1 MSETERQRF
10 IRNLRVLYGTPG
22 WTPSADATYEEM
34 VAELERE
41 LAADNARDA
50 AYEAAERR
58 VQFQMQL
65 PHETLTSGT
74 GVFVIC
80 PVSGQNLEWLP
91 F

>member
-1 MSETERQRF
+1 MPETERQRF
-10 IRNLRVLYGTPG
+10 IRNCRVLYGTPG

-34 VAELERE
+34 LAELERE

-50 AYEAAERR
+50 AYEAAQRR

-65 PHETLTSGT
+65 PHETLTNGS

>member
-1 MSETERQRF
+1 MLETERQ
-10 IRNLRVLYGTPG
+10 
-22 WTPSADATYEEM
+22 
-34 VAELERE
+34 RE
-41 LAADNARDA
+41 LAADNARDVSHDA
-50 AYEAAERR
+50 ARRR

-65 PHETLTSGT
+65 PHETLTNGA